1 MLLVGELHA
10 RVLVS
15 ARLVIVCLLSL
26 VYSTAIA
33 QQLGSVLAPLAEK
46 SLILDIARAGERL
59 VAVGERGHVL
69 LSDDAGEQWRQV
81 IVPTRSTLTSVFFAD
96 AQIGFAVGHDAVILR
111 SKDAGET
118 WQLVYSD
125 AQEESPLLDVFFFD
139 ERRGVAVGAYAYFL
153 VTDDSG
159 DSWEPLAINDEDDF
173 HLNAIVPAPDGDLF
187 IAAEAGLIYRSSDG
201 AASWE
206 SLESPYEGSFF
217 GALGDTEG
225 ELLVFGLRGHLY
237 RSRDAGREWE
247 QIALDTQAMLTDATR
262 LPDGRV
268 VIVGLEGM
276 VLIETEAG
284 YEEFQRPGR
293 SGLTA
298 VVAIDSE
305 TLVLAGDAGLSRVR
319 LAELQ
324 AMEDSK

>member
-1 MLLVGELHA
+1 MRA
-10 RVLVS
+10 RVMAS
-15 ARLVIVCLLSL
+15 ARLVIVCLLSV
-26 VYSTAIA
+26 VYSTVVA
-33 QQLGSVLAPLAEK
+33 QQLESVLAPLAEK
-46 SLILDIARAGERL
+46 SLIFDIARAGERL

-69 LSDDAGEQWRQV
+69 LSDDAGAQWRQV

-125 AQEESPLLDVFFFD
+125 AQEESPLLDVFFFS

-187 IAAEAGLIYRSSDG
+187 IAAEAGFIYRSID
-201 AASWE
+201 AAVSWE

-217 GALGDTEG
+217 GALSDTDG
-225 ELLVFGLRGHLY
+225 ELLVFGLRGNLY
-237 RSRDAGREWE
+237 RSHNAGEDWE
-247 QIALDTQAMLTDATR
+247 NIELGTKAMLTDATR

-276 VLIETEAG
+276 VLIETEAS
-284 YEEFQRPGR
+284 YKEFQLPDR

-298 VVAIDSE
+298 VVAIDGE
-305 TLVLAGDAGLSRVR
+305 TLVLAGDAGLLRVPLDALR
-319 LAELQ
+319 
-324 AMEDSK
+324 SKGESQ